1 MFLLPLF
8 IFPMLQMKLFLLLLC
23 TALCLSSVAS
33 LTYVECAVDCDA
45 EPGVSAAV
53 HRCLVEQNTLCE
65 HCELAV
71 YWKND
76 SVATSSLSEAVSHC
90 KVNRTA
96 QSVACSHIQDDVKQY
111 YRCIPYTQ
119 CKHDPDVIVRVQLSG
134 TCNAAT
140 LNVGGI
146 ASLAYF
152 GPATVV
158 GQLSNW
164 NHAHVGFI
172 NITFDGNGTAESLIT
187 DDALT
192 SNITMVGCEIAG
204 FNGSYVINVKARDYF
219 VLVELL
225 EVYIHDVSGSVL
237 YTEGLWG
244 LIVRDVVLERCTDNE
259 KFLHYV
265 MSPLSDGKVDVA
277 NVKIN

>member
-1 MFLLPLF
+1 
-8 IFPMLQMKLFLLLLC
+8 MLQMKLLLLLLC
-23 TALCLSSVAS
+23 TALCVSSVAS
-33 LTYVECAVDCDA
+33 LTCVVDCDTTQSI
-45 EPGVSAAV
+45 SAAV
-53 HRCLVEQNTLCE
+53 HQCLVEQDTLCE
-65 HCELAV
+65 YCELAV
-71 YWKND
+71 HSDYWTND
-76 SVATSSLSEAVSHC
+76 DFRNTSLPEALSHC
-90 KVNRTA
+90 KINRTE
-96 QSVACSHIQDDVKQY
+96 QRLTCSHIPDHVKQY

-119 CKHDPDVIVRVQLSG
+119 CKHNPDVIVRVQLSG
-134 TCNAAT
+134 TCNTAT
-140 LNVGGI
+140 LNVVGI

-152 GPATVV
+152 GPATIV
-158 GQLSNW
+158 GQLPNW

-204 FNGSYVINVKARDYF
+204 FNGSHVINVKARDYF
-219 VLVELL
+219 VLVELF